1 MRGTMQRTAAILMA
15 ALSVLALNGS
25 ALAERERDTVE
36 IFAGGVML
44 MDACTHKVLYAK
56 NAHEKLPMAST
67 TKIMTA
73 ILAIE
78 TGKLDAL
85 VTVPKEA
92 YGVEGSSMYLRL
104 GEKISLRDLV
114 YGLMLVS
121 GNDAAVAIAINVGG
135 SIAGFAALM
144 NEKAKELGAHNTHF
158 VTPNGLHDAEH
169 YTTAYDLAL
178 IASYA
183 MQNETFREIVGT
195 TYYRTVT
202 GEVTRTVKNKNK
214 ILWEYEGGNGVKTGY
229 TMAAGKCL
237 VFSAERNGVELVGV
251 VLNCPDMFPA
261 AKRLLDYGF
270 ETYKPEKLVAAGD
283 VIARI
288 RINGGRKNAL
298 AVAVKQD
305 IIILVKDG
313 DSTTV
318 RTVVK
323 LAQQQVQ
330 APVNKGD
337 SLGSLEIWEDG
348 RILAETE
355 LVAAEMIEPAA
366 FTDYLERLFRRW
378 SA

>member
-36 IFAGGVML
+36 ISAGGVML

-288 RINGGRKNAL
+288 CINGGRKNAL

-355 LVAAEMIEPAA
+355 LVAAETIEPAA

>member
-121 GNDAAVAIAINVGG
+121 GNDAAIAIAINVGG

-158 VTPNGLHDAEH
+158 VTPNGLHDVEH

-323 LAQQQVQ
+323 LPQQQVQ
-330 APVNKGD
+330 APVKKGD

-355 LVAAEMIEPAA
+355 LVAAETIEPSA

>member
-288 RINGGRKNAL
+288 RVNGGRKNAL

>member
-323 LAQQQVQ
+323 LPQQQVQ
-330 APVNKGD
+330 APVKKGD

-355 LVAAEMIEPAA
+355 LVAAETIEPSA

>member
-25 ALAERERDTVE
+25 ALAERERDTVQ

>member
-1 MRGTMQRTAAILMA
+1 MRRTMQRTAAILMA
-15 ALSVLALNGS
+15 ALAVLALNGS
-25 ALAERERDTVE
+25 TLAERERDTEE
-36 IFAGGVML
+36 ISAGGVML

-144 NEKAKELGAHNTHF
+144 NEKAKALGAQNTHF

-202 GEVTRTVKNKNK
+202 GEITRTVKNKNK

-237 VFSAERNGVELVGV
+237 VFSAERSGVELVGV

-288 RINGGRKNAL
+288 RVNGGRKNAL

-313 DSTTV
+313 GSTTV

-323 LAQQQVQ
+323 LPQQQVQ

>member
-25 ALAERERDTVE
+25 ALAERERDTVQ

-270 ETYKPEKLVAAGD
+270 ETYKSEKLVAAGD

-323 LAQQQVQ
+323 LPQQQVQ
-330 APVNKGD
+330 APVKKGD

-355 LVAAEMIEPAA
+355 LVAAETIEPSA

>member
-1 MRGTMQRTAAILMA
+1 MRRTMQRTAAILMA
-15 ALSVLALNGS
+15 ALAVLALNGS
-25 ALAERERDTVE
+25 TLAERERDTEE
-36 IFAGGVML
+36 ISAGGVML

-144 NEKAKELGAHNTHF
+144 NEKAKALGAQNTHF

-202 GEVTRTVKNKNK
+202 GEITRTVKNKNK

-237 VFSAERNGVELVGV
+237 VFSAERKHNRCDNTYNRCYYPFCQRAAEHNSKSSGDCCHRNNSSKMNFGFAPQ
-251 VLNCPDMFPA
+251 VLHSVKCFIQCNMIC
-261 AKRLLDYGF
+261 AKFSGYSV
-270 ETYKPEKLVAAGD
+270 YPVNSIQISSSAGD
-283 VIARI
+283 SS
-288 RINGGRKNAL
+288 
-298 AVAVKQD
+298 D
-305 IIILVKDG
+305 H
-313 DSTTV
+313 S
-318 RTVVK
+318 
-323 LAQQQVQ
+323 
-330 APVNKGD
+330 
-337 SLGSLEIWEDG
+337 
-348 RILAETE
+348 
-355 LVAAEMIEPAA
+355 
-366 FTDYLERLFRRW
+366 
-378 SA
+378 

>member
-1 MRGTMQRTAAILMA
+1 MA
-15 ALSVLALNGS
+15 ALAVLALNGS

-36 IFAGGVML
+36 ISAGGVML

-144 NEKAKELGAHNTHF
+144 NEKAKALGAQNTHF

-202 GEVTRTVKNKNK
+202 GEITRTVKNKNK

-288 RINGGRKNAL
+288 RVNGGRKNAL

-313 DSTTV
+313 GSTTV

>member
-1 MRGTMQRTAAILMA
+1 MRRTMQRTAAILMA
-15 ALSVLALNGS
+15 VLAVLALNGS
-25 ALAERERDTVE
+25 TLAERERDTVE
-36 IFAGGVML
+36 ISAGGVML
-44 MDACTHKVLYAK
+44 MDARTHKVLYAK

-202 GEVTRTVKNKNK
+202 GEITRTVKNKNK

-298 AVAVKQD
+298 AVAAKQD

-313 DSTTV
+313 DRTTV

-330 APVNKGD
+330 TPVKMGD
-337 SLGSLEIWEDG
+337 PLGSLEIWEDG

-355 LVAAEMIEPAA
+355 LVAAETIEPAA